1 MANEVHRLPLS
12 DAELAR
18 AEQTQAQKRNVERA
32 RMEREDIERRMNAG
46 ISPQVLQ
53 AAEGGE
59 AEYAVSRD
67 ANAAM
72 PSMRSNTFRS
82 ASPGVEQPA
91 SGDSMDRIA
100 EDAQTW
106 NASIKERMN
115 RVLGNFATSSA
126 GSGAPF
132 SEERKFNPEDEVS
145 AAPPSAAPRRG
156 AATVHRS
163 APPPPPL
170 PKPRPKRRTVRPDDE
185 DAELAR
191 SLVADIVPDGTP
203 LDPAMKQLMKMC
215 EAWALHAQSNSI
227 KANRE
232 FAKSLRRNVPIFML
246 SPQIDIGKLNALINA
261 VIKIDESTPQTD
273 ATDMNDELLTRARR
287 IQEMID
293 QMPDVD
299 LEYRSHLKPQ
309 DDGEDEDE

>member
-18 AEQTQAQKRNVERA
+18 AEQAQAQKRNVERA

-46 ISPQVLQ
+46 ISPEVLRN
-53 AAEGGE
+53 AEGGDSFE
-59 AEYAVSRD
+59 PDKQSQSRPRVSD
-67 ANAAM
+67 KL
-72 PSMRSNTFRS
+72 
-82 ASPGVEQPA
+82 PGVEQPA

-132 SEERKFNPEDEVS
+132 SEERKFNPEDEIS

-309 DDGEDEDE
+309 DDPEEDEGE